1 MPDCRRTRSEP
12 RNLPTGTVSFLFT
25 DIVGSTPLWDAHPAE
40 MREALVRHDEI
51 LRKAILAADGHVFS
65 TGGDGLGAVFSRAGN
80 AVAAAVDAQ
89 LALRAEPWPE
99 PIDLSVRMGVHT
111 GEVHER
117 DGDYFG
123 PPVNYAA
130 RLMGAANGGQIVVS
144 ALTAGLL
151 DPSVGVDLVDLGAT
165 RLKGVVE
172 PVAVFGVSAP
182 GLDWLDAPLISE
194 QTTPGNLPRPHTE
207 LVGDLADLQRR
218 VSNLAD
224 ARLVTLTG
232 SGGVG
237 KTRAAIEIGW
247 LVVDEFVDG
256 VWLVELAS
264 IADPEAV
271 DAAIAATLGARPQPG
286 MSLVESIIDWCL
298 GRRMLLIVD
307 NCEHVLQP
315 VLDLVAAIVAACPT
329 VTVLATSREPLG
341 VPGEQVVRIP
351 SLTPVFGEELFVL
364 RATAADS
371 TFAPSPAEEEAISAI
386 CARVDGIPLAIE
398 LAAARIR
405 SLSPVEL
412 LERLDD
418 RFRLLRGG
426 GRGGLERHQTLRA
439 AVTWSYQLLPEADRL
454 LFDRLSV
461 FAGGFDLRAA
471 EAVCA
476 GGEIDEYDVV
486 DLIGELVDKS
496 MVVADRSE
504 AGTRY
509 RLLETLRQYGEERLD
524 DRGETSSLR
533 SAHAAYF
540 ADYVEQIYD
549 TWCGPQQRVAE
560 AAYEAEWDNLRAA
573 HAWALST
580 DDPVRADVIVSRTTG
595 HAIWRLRHDHED
607 WARRSLEID
616 GAGNQH
622 RASVLGTLASWAFL
636 HGDPVAA
643 EEFAARGLAAATDE
657 EGLAFCTVAMF
668 YAFASAW
675 PYRRVRPVR
684 PGDPSGD
691 GGRRTDRSATGRSTG
706 HGGRIDGHRRC
717 SRGRRLV
724 RATQRADG

>member
-1 MPDCRRTRSEP
+1 MPGDTSTETSDVSGNGSE
-12 RNLPTGTVSFLFT
+12 RLPTGTVSFLFT
-25 DIVGSTPLWDAHPAE
+25 DIVGSTPLWAAHPAE

-51 LRKAILAADGHVFS
+51 LRKAVLAADGHVFS

-130 RLMGAANGGQIVVS
+130 RLMGAANGSQIVVS

-182 GLDWLDAPLISE
+182 GLDWLDELLISE
-194 QTTPGNLPRPHTE
+194 QTTPGNLPHPHTE
-207 LVGDLADLQRR
+207 FVGDLADLQRR
-218 VSNLAD
+218 VSNLAA

-237 KTRAAIEIGW
+237 KTRSSIEVGW

-271 DAAIAATLGARPQPG
+271 EAAIAATLGARPQPG

-341 VPGEQVVRIP
+341 VPGEQVIRIP
-351 SLTPVFGEELFVL
+351 SLTPVFGE
-364 RATAADS
+364 
-371 TFAPSPAEEEAISAI
+371 
-386 CARVDGIPLAIE
+386 
-398 LAAARIR
+398 
-405 SLSPVEL
+405 
-412 LERLDD
+412 
-418 RFRLLRGG
+418 
-426 GRGGLERHQTLRA
+426 
-439 AVTWSYQLLPEADRL
+439 
-454 LFDRLSV
+454 
-461 FAGGFDLRAA
+461 
-471 EAVCA
+471 
-476 GGEIDEYDVV
+476 
-486 DLIGELVDKS
+486 
-496 MVVADRSE
+496 
-504 AGTRY
+504 
-509 RLLETLRQYGEERLD
+509 
-524 DRGETSSLR
+524 
-533 SAHAAYF
+533 
-540 ADYVEQIYD
+540 
-549 TWCGPQQRVAE
+549 
-560 AAYEAEWDNLRAA
+560 
-573 HAWALST
+573 
-580 DDPVRADVIVSRTTG
+580 
-595 HAIWRLRHDHED
+595 
-607 WARRSLEID
+607 
-616 GAGNQH
+616 
-622 RASVLGTLASWAFL
+622 
-636 HGDPVAA
+636 
-643 EEFAARGLAAATDE
+643 
-657 EGLAFCTVAMF
+657 
-668 YAFASAW
+668 
-675 PYRRVRPVR
+675 
-684 PGDPSGD
+684 
-691 GGRRTDRSATGRSTG
+691 
-706 HGGRIDGHRRC
+706 
-717 SRGRRLV
+717 
-724 RATQRADG
+724 